1 MIIIIS
7 ILKQKNRSDH
17 NNYQIQKVFK
27 IFMNN
32 HKNQNIIKDYL
43 QIEQTFSCLKQI
55 DLFKLKLTKL
65 QEILFL
71 KMLLED
77 NLNMKVMIHQI

>member
-1 MIIIIS
+1 
-7 ILKQKNRSDH
+7 
-17 NNYQIQKVFK
+17 
-27 IFMNN
+27 MNN